1 MLKGIGF
8 NSWWTGGNDI
18 ESEGDWTWAN
28 SLRPVG
34 DFVWH
39 DGHPS
44 HGIEENCLCF
54 LISYPSYEGFDQSC
68 TRQLNPICQLNI

>member
-1 MLKGIGF
+1 MFQGIGF
-8 NSWWTGGNDI
+8 NSWRTGGNDI
-18 ESEGDWTWAN
+18 ESEGDWTWAD

-39 DGHPS
+39 GGHPS

-54 LISYPSYEGFDQSC
+54 LISYPSYDGLDQSC
-68 TRQLNPICQLNI
+68 TRQFNPICQFNI